1 MRIASLGHA
10 VFAAVI
16 IFIGILGLVRNDYG
30 LVWYAVPKDFP
41 ARELLPYFYSLI
53 SLAAGLGLL
62 WRRTAAPAA
71 RLLLIYLLS
80 WMLLFKLRYILMHA
94 GTEVYYESWGETAVQ
109 VAAAWVLYSWFAEA
123 WDKRNLAFATGDRG
137 LRIARVIY
145 GLAMIAFGLSHFA
158 YLGNTASLVP
168 GWLPGHVYWA
178 YFTGSAYLAA
188 GVAVLVGLYGR
199 LAAAFSAV
207 QMGGF
212 TLLVWVPVVAKG
224 THDPSM
230 WGEFVVSMAL
240 AASGWVM
247 ADSYRG
253 TPWLRPFKPKAI

>member
-10 VFAAVI
+10 VFAAVF
-16 IFIGILGLVRNDYG
+16 IFIGVLGLVRNDSG

-41 ARELLPYFYSLI
+41 ARELLPYFYSLV
-53 SLAAGLGLL
+53 SLAAGAGLL
-62 WRRTAAPAA
+62 WRRTATAAA
-71 RLLLIYLLS
+71 RLALVYVLA

-109 VAAAWVLYSWFAEA
+109 VAAAWVLYTWFADD
-123 WDKRNLAFATGDRG
+123 WDKRHFAFATGDRG

-158 YLGNTASLVP
+158 YLDNTVSLVP
-168 GWLPGHVYWA
+168 AWLPGHVYWA
-178 YFTGSAYLAA
+178 YFTGSAYIAA
-188 GVAVLVGLYGR
+188 GVAVLIGLYGR
-199 LAAAFSAV
+199 LAAALSAV

-212 TLLVWVPVVAKG
+212 TLLIWLPRVVAGHADAG
-224 THDPSM
+224 T

-240 AASGWVM
+240 TASGWVM

-253 TPWLRPFKPKAI
+253 TRWLTPFKPKAT

>member
-10 VFAAVI
+10 AFAAVI
-16 IFIGILGLVRNDYG
+16 IFIGILGFVRNDYG

-41 ARELLPYFYSLI
+41 TRELLPYFYSLI
-53 SLAAGLGLL
+53 SLAAGFGLL

-109 VAAAWVLYSWFAEA
+109 VAAAWVLYTWFAED
-123 WDKRNLAFATGDRG
+123 WDKRHLAFATGDRG

-158 YLGNTASLVP
+158 YLDNTASLVP

-199 LAAAFSAV
+199 LAAALSAV

-253 TPWLRPFKPKAI
+253 TRWLTPFKPKAI